1 MAPREGGLLDDMKQ
15 LRTSSLAV
23 GLSLAASFLALAQAA
38 RREASTPPVR
48 SPKLAVLVSVDGL
61 QMKRLLDYRPYFVA
75 GLKRLLDEGHVERNA
90 QYGHLNTE
98 TGPGHASLGTG
109 APPRV
114 TGIVANKWFEAR
126 EDGSLR
132 SVYCTDQ
139 RLTDPESG
147 KDVFRPGPGNLRVP
161 TLGDR
166 LLERYPGARV
176 VALSGKDRGAIF
188 MAGKRREHAVY
199 WWDQETGRFVSSP
212 AYDATSPG
220 GAVVAKVV
228 AQFNRTR
235 AAGHLPRRIG
245 LTWRKMTDPAFP
257 SGAVAPTARPV
268 PSFEMRTFQVP
279 VNGLGWDKDLSLAPN
294 GYYHGLFYS
303 PFIDE
308 LVADLALEVVA
319 GKELGLGRG
328 DAPDL
333 LCLSLS
339 GQDTVSHA
347 YGAESEENLDVLR
360 RLDVQLGRL
369 LEAFEREYPAG
380 TVVLALS
387 ADHGFQTVPE
397 LEARRDKSFTGGRV
411 LIGNGSVTNFEER
424 LNRYLAEEL
433 CLPPGSKPIFG
444 NEGFDLKYNLPGL
457 PALRTVAGPCG
468 EAGRT
473 VTAADIDRVLPR
485 AIARLYGEEF
495 KSVLLA
501 SQRES
506 WDTNDR
512 DVRFALNDFDAV
524 RSGEALLVPRRG
536 VLVYSEPRGSSHGS
550 QYEYDTNVPLVFW
563 GAGVKAGV
571 SDDEATPYDLAPT
584 VGKLLG
590 VRLPDAV
597 GRALELPR

>member
-1 MAPREGGLLDDMKQ
+1 MKK
-15 LRTSSLAV
+15 LRSSSLAI
-23 GLSLAASFLALAQAA
+23 GLSLVLSFLALAQVA
-38 RREASTPPVR
+38 RRDASAPPAR
-48 SPKLAVLVSVDGL
+48 APRRAVVGSVDGL

-75 GLKRLLDEGHVERNA
+75 GLKRLLDESHVERNA
-90 QYGHLNTE
+90 NYAHLNTE

-114 TGIVANKWFEAR
+114 TGIVANKWFEAK
-126 EDGSLR
+126 EDGTLR

-139 RLTDPESG
+139 KLVDPETG
-147 KDVFRPGPGNLRVP
+147 KDVYRPGPANLRVP

-166 LLERYPGARV
+166 LLGRYPAARV
-176 VALSGKDRGAIF
+176 VSLSGKDRGAIF
-188 MAGKRREHAVY
+188 LAGKRREHAVY
-199 WWDQETGRFVSSP
+199 WWDLETGRFVTSP
-212 AYDATSPG
+212 AYDVGSPG
-220 GAVVAKVV
+220 GAVVSKIVT
-228 AQFNRTR
+228 QYDRTR

-245 LTWRKMTDPAFP
+245 LTWRKMADPAFP
-257 SGAVAPTARPV
+257 SGTAASTVRPV
-268 PSFEMRTFQVP
+268 PSFEMRSFQVP
-279 VNGLGWDKDLSLAPN
+279 VNGLGWDKDLSQAPN
-294 GYYHGLFYS
+294 GYYHGIFYS

-308 LVADLALEVVA
+308 LVVELALDVVA
-319 GKELGLGRG
+319 SKDLGLGRG
-328 DAPDL
+328 EAPDL

-369 LEAFEREYPAG
+369 LEALEREYPAG

-424 LNRYLAEEL
+424 LNRYLDEEL
-433 CLPPGSKPIFG
+433 CLPPGAKPIYG

-457 PALRTVAGPCG
+457 PALRTVAGACG
-468 EAGRT
+468 DAGRP
-473 VTAADIDRVLPR
+473 VTAADVDRVLPR

-506 WDTNDR
+506 WDREDR
-512 DVRFALNDFDAV
+512 DVRFALNDFDPV

-550 QYEYDTNVPLVFW
+550 QYEYDTNVPLLFW
-563 GAGVKAGV
+563 GGGVKAGF
-571 SDDEATPYDLAPT
+571 SDAARAPYDLAPT
-584 VGKLLG
+584 IGKILG
-590 VRLPDAV
+590 VELPDAV
-597 GRALELPR
+597 GTAIDLTR